1 MNDDVEHKRKD
12 GLVVDQP
19 VDKKAF
25 DLAPGDSVGPD
36 VIQPPSWFA
45 RAIDTEPT
53 SHKVDVEGCPIH
65 YLQWGERTK
74 PGLLLVHGNGA
85 HARWWSFIAP
95 FLAREYS
102 VVAMDMSGMGDSGF
116 RDTYSVEM
124 FAEEQMAVCE
134 AAGFFENSEPPII
147 VAHSFGG
154 FIAILTGALYGDR
167 LAGTVIVDSPVNPPD
182 RPGGP
187 PDRKVRPHRVYKTLE
202 EAVSRFRLAPP
213 QPCENLY
220 AADYIAR
227 TSLKRVEG
235 GWTWK
240 FDPKIWQR
248 FEIGDTA
255 GRLKATKCRIALMRG
270 EYSVLMPVE
279 IGEYMFDLLGRAAP
293 VIEIPQARHHVMLDQ
308 PLAFVAA
315 IRALLADWEHSDPN
329 HRVG

>member
-1 MNDDVEHKRKD
+1 VSSRP
-12 GLVVDQP
+12 L
-19 VDKKAF
+19 
-25 DLAPGDSVGPD
+25 PG
-36 VIQPPSWFA
+36 FT
-45 RAIDTEPT
+45 RALDTEPT

-74 PGLLLVHGNGA
+74 PGLLLVHGNWA

-102 VVAMDMSGMGDSGF
+102 VVAVDMSGMGDSGF

-187 PDRKVRPHRVYKTLE
+187 PDRQVRPHRVYKTLAD
-202 EAVSRFRLAPP
+202 AVLLFRLAPP
-213 QPCENLY
+213 QTCDNLY
-220 AADYIAR
+220 ATACIAR
-227 TSLKRVEG
+227 TSLTRVE
-235 GWTWK
+235 
-240 FDPKIWQR
+240 
-248 FEIGDTA
+248 
-255 GRLKATKCRIALMRG
+255 
-270 EYSVLMPVE
+270 
-279 IGEYMFDLLGRAAP
+279 
-293 VIEIPQARHHVMLDQ
+293 
-308 PLAFVAA
+308 
-315 IRALLADWEHSDPN
+315 
-329 HRVG
+329 VG